1 MNGVTSNWLSDLL
14 IAMIVV
20 VCVWALVSSYQKK
33 RRLKRERETKDSDPP
48 RRADGGR

>member
-14 IAMIVV
+14 VAIVVV
-20 VCVWALVSSYQKK
+20 VCVWGVVSSYRKK

-48 RRADGGR
+48 READDGT